1 MVPYADM
8 PRLRDA
14 YLRCL
19 APYAQVSFN
28 AAIDA
33 CGRAGKWR
41 AALSVLDRMS
51 IAGVPRGTITY
62 NAVIAAC
69 GKGKEWSRAVSLLHE
84 MLAEHLSEDQ
94 CDAETAQ
101 APRADVVSYS
111 AAMDACV
118 RAGRWNEAVTL
129 LGLLQQDRRLNVGG
143 SRGLTEAQRGG
154 RGPKY
159 STLTLEHLDRFVT
172 VFDRCDD
179 AILRPRANE
188 LIETMR
194 VAYV

>member
-1 MVPYADM
+1 M
-8 PRLRDA
+8 
-14 YLRCL
+14 
-19 APYAQVSFN
+19 SFN

-69 GKGKEWSRAVSLLHE
+69 GKGKQWSRAVSLLHE

-94 CDAETAQ
+94 SDTKTAR
-101 APRADVVSYS
+101 APPADVVSYS

-118 RAGRWNEAVTL
+118 RAGRWNEAVML
-129 LGLLQQDRRLNVGG
+129 LGLLQQDRRLNVG
-143 SRGLTEAQRGG
+143 SRGMTESQRGG

-159 STLTLEHLDRFVT
+159 STLTPEHLDRFIT

-179 AILRPRANE
+179 ASLRPRAIE
-188 LIETMR
+188 LVETMR
-194 VAYV
+194 AAYV

>member
-1 MVPYADM
+1 M
-8 PRLRDA
+8 
-14 YLRCL
+14 
-19 APYAQVSFN
+19 SFN

-41 AALSVLDRMS
+41 VALSVLDRMS

-84 MLAEHLSEDQ
+84 MLAEHLSEEDQ
-94 CDAETAQ
+94 CGTKTAR
-101 APRADVVSYS
+101 APPADVVSYC

-118 RAGRWNEAVTL
+118 RAGRWSEAVKL
-129 LGLLQQDRRLNVGG
+129 LGLLQKDRRLNAS
-143 SRGLTEAQRGG
+143 SRGMLESQRGG

-188 LIETMR
+188 LIENMR
-194 VAYV
+194 AACV